1 MICRGLK
8 TIDKLD
14 AKEEKEKQ
22 KETKQAA
29 QAAMLSSDPRPDAL
43 ALRAKSNPFASLEVP
58 LLPPKV

>member
-1 MICRGLK
+1 MICQGLK

-29 QAAMLSSDPRPDAL
+29 QATMLSSSPRLDAL
-43 ALRAKSNPFASLEVP
+43 APRAKNNPFASLEIP
-58 LLPPKV
+58 LLPSKV